1 MYTTL
6 IVATGNGLF
15 TYQRHEQEWRALA
28 RGLDGHHVTSAI
40 AREGVILAGT
50 TTGVFRS
57 DDSGETGQAGSSGLT
72 TRHVRRMAFPP
83 HLSGFEFV
91 GPEPA
96 ANFGCQNGS
105 L

>member
-6 IVATGNGLF
+6 IVATGHGLF

-57 DDSGETGQAGSSGLT
+57 DDSCETLQAGSARLT
-72 TRHVRRMAFPP
+72 QRQRRWMAFQPA
-83 HLSGFEFV
+83 LSDFQFLGTEHAPVFV
-91 GPEPA
+91 
-96 ANFGCQNGS
+96 
-105 L
+105 

>member
-6 IVATGNGLF
+6 IVATGHGLF

-28 RGLDGHHVTSAI
+28 RGLDGHHLTSAI

-57 DDSGETGQAGSSGLT
+57 DDSCETWQAGSSRLT
-72 TRHVRRMAFPP
+72 SPYMRWMAFHPRLFDYP
-83 HLSGFEFV
+83 FLWTA
-91 GPEPA
+91 PTA
-96 ANFGCQNGS
+96 AV
-105 L
+105 